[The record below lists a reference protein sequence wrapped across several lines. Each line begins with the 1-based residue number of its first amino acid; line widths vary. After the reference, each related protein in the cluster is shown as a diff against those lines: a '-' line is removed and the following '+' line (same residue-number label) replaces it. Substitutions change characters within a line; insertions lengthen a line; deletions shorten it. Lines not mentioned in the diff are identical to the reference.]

1 MAKKACST
9 SYLKVY
15 LTVSQDRFK
24 GNILLVIFYH
34 PLSGTSNQNQNI
46 FQEFYFPRII
56 ANLQICFLQYLPL
69 SYKINPESII

>member
-34 PLSGTSNQNQNI
+34 RIGVTSNPNRN
-46 FQEFYFPRII
+46 
-56 ANLQICFLQYLPL
+56 FLQENLPDFTPL
-69 SYKINPESII
+69 LPTPAAAILAISAALV